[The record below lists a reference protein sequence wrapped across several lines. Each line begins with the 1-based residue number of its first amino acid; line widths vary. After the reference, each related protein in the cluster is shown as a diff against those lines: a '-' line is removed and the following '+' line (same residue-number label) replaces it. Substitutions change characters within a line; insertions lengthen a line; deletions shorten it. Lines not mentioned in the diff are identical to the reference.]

1 MKRVVIAGG
10 GVVGISCALS
20 LQAEGHSVT
29 VLEPGPVGEGAS
41 WASCGCIAVGEIVPL
56 SQPGMLMKVPGWLM
70 DPEAP
75 LSLRPASALP
85 LLPWFAR
92 FTANCLP
99 ARMRAIA
106 ADLARLTFAATA
118 DFKAQLAD
126 IGAPELL
133 VERPVIKLFDDDRDK
148 ATMGAAFGLA
158 RELGCTIDDI
168 SGQEAHEM
176 DPAIAADFRYASV
189 LRDWSYVTDP
199 RRLVEKLMQSFAQRG
214 GTVLPLACAGFQREG
229 ARVTA
234 VTTADGLVL
243 TADEVVIAAGTHSKG
258 LAKKLGIRLHLEG
271 VMGYSTGLQDPG
283 VDLKHTVFYP
293 AGGFG
298 ITPYENELA
307 VAGTVE
313 FASLS
318 AAPKWRRADVLVKRA
333 HRVLP
338 GLRADK
344 REQRMGRR
352 PFTPDT
358 RPIIGRSSKLA
369 NVAFATGHGQLG
381 LTLAATTGRLIA
393 DAVANRPQEAGIS
406 IFGPD
411 RFQSVCNAALPI
423 WGHSPAGSS
432 S

>member
-10 GVVGISCALS
+10 GVVGISCALA

-29 VLEPGPVGEGAS
+29 VLEPGPIGEGAS

-56 SQPGMLMKVPGWLM
+56 SQPGMLMKVPGWLL

-75 LSLRPASALP
+75 LSLRPASALG

-92 FTANCLP
+92 FTANSMP
-99 ARMRAIA
+99 SRMRAIA

-126 IGAPELL
+126 IETPELL
-133 VERPVIKLFDDDRDK
+133 VERPVIKLFDDERDK
-148 ATMGAAFGLA
+148 AVMGAAFDLA

-168 SGQEAHEM
+168 SGREAHEM
-176 DPAIAADFRYASV
+176 EPAIATDFKFAAV
-189 LRDWSYVTDP
+189 LRDWSFVSDP
-199 RRLVEKLMQSFAQRG
+199 KRLVKKLMQAFVQRG
-214 GTVLPLACAGFQREG
+214 GTVLPLACKGFQRDG
-229 ARVTA
+229 ARVTG
-234 VTTADGLVL
+234 VETADGQLL
-243 TADEVVIAAGTHSKG
+243 PADEVVIAAGTHSKP
-258 LAKKLGIRLHLEG
+258 LAKNLGIKLRLEG

-283 VDLKHTVFYP
+283 LDLKHTVFYP

-298 ITPYENELA
+298 VTPYENELA

-313 FASLS
+313 FASLA

-338 GLRADK
+338 GLQDRHHS
-344 REQRMGRR
+344 RRMGRR

-358 RPIIGRSSKLA
+358 RPIIGRTVNLA
-369 NVAFATGHGQLG
+369 NVSLATGHGQLG
-381 LTLAATTGRLIA
+381 LTLGATTGRIIA
-393 DAVANRPQEAGIS
+393 DVIAGRPLSEEIRAFS
-406 IFGPD
+406 PD
-411 RFQSVCNAALPI
+411 RF
-423 WGHSPAGSS
+423 
-432 S
+432 

>member
-10 GVVGISCALS
+10 GVAGISCALA
-20 LQAEGHSVT
+20 LQADGHSVT

-56 SQPGMLMKVPGWLM
+56 SQPGMLMKVPGWLL

-75 LSLRPASALP
+75 LSLRPASALR
-85 LLPWFAR
+85 LLPWFTR
-92 FTANCLP
+92 FTANSLP
-99 ARMRAIA
+99 SRMRAIA

-118 DFKAQLAD
+118 DFKAQLTD

-133 VERPVIKLFDDDRDK
+133 VERPVIKLFDDERDK
-148 ATMGAAFGLA
+148 ATMGAAFDLA

-176 DPAIAADFRYASV
+176 EPALASDFKYASV
-189 LRDWSYVTDP
+189 LRDWSFVADP
-199 RRLVEKLMQSFAQRG
+199 KRLVEQLMRAFVQRG
-214 GTVLPLACAGFQREG
+214 GTVVPLACAGFERDG
-229 ARVTA
+229 ARVNA
-234 VTTADGLVL
+234 VRASDGRLL
-243 TADEVVIAAGTHSKG
+243 AADEVVIAAGAHSKG
-258 LAKKLGIRLHLEG
+258 LARQLGIPLQLEG
-271 VMGYSTGLQDPG
+271 VMGYSTGLQDAG

-307 VAGTVE
+307 VAGTLE

-333 HRVLP
+333 YRVLP
-338 GLRADK
+338 GLQDSR
-344 REQRMGRR
+344 RSRRMGRR

-358 RPIIGRSSKLA
+358 RPIIGRTGRLA
-369 NVAFATGHGQLG
+369 NVSFATGHGQLG
-381 LTLAATTGRLIA
+381 LTLGATTGRLIA
-393 DAVANRPQEAGIS
+393 DVIAERPRETWS
-406 IFGPD
+406 SVFGPD
-411 RFQSVCNAALPI
+411 RFQ
-423 WGHSPAGSS
+423 GT
-432 S
+432 

>member
-1 MKRVVIAGG
+1 MAGAAKPAGRRLMKRVVIAGG
-10 GVVGISCALS
+10 GVVGISCALA

-56 SQPGMLMKVPGWLM
+56 SQPGMLMKVPGWLR

-75 LSLRPASALP
+75 LSLRPASALG

-92 FTANCLP
+92 FTANSMP
-99 ARMRAIA
+99 FRMRTIA
-106 ADLARLTFAATA
+106 ADLSRLTFAATA

-133 VERPVIKLFDDDRDK
+133 VERPVIKLFDDERDK
-148 ATMGAAFGLA
+148 ATMGAAFDLA
-158 RELGCTIDDI
+158 RELGCIIDDI

-176 DPAIAADFRYASV
+176 DPAIAADFKYASV
-189 LRDWSYVTDP
+189 LRDWSFVTCP
-199 RRLVEKLMQSFAQRG
+199 KRLVEKLMQTFLQRG
-214 GTVLPLACAGFQREG
+214 GTVLPLACAGFQRDG
-229 ARVTA
+229 AWVSG
-234 VTTADGLVL
+234 VQTADGQLL
-243 TADEVVIAAGTHSKG
+243 PADEVVIAAGTQSKG
-258 LAKKLGIRLHLEG
+258 LSRQLGIPLRLEG

-283 VDLKHTVFYP
+283 VNLKHTVFYP

-298 ITPYENELA
+298 ITPYESELA

-338 GLRADK
+338 GLQDSHRS
-344 REQRMGRR
+344 RRMGRR

-358 RPIIGRSSKLA
+358 RPIIGRTGKLA
-369 NVAFATGHGQLG
+369 NVTLAAGHGQLG
-381 LTLAATTGRLIA
+381 LTLGATTGRIIA
-393 DAVANRPQEAGIS
+393 DVIAGRRLGEEIS
-406 IFGPD
+406 AFSPD
-411 RFQSVCNAALPI
+411 RF
-423 WGHSPAGSS
+423 
-432 S
+432 

>member
-20 LQAEGHSVT
+20 LQSEGHSVT

-56 SQPGMLMKVPGWLM
+56 SQPGMLMKVPGWLL

-75 LSLRPASALP
+75 LSLRPASAP
-85 LLPWFAR
+85 GLLPWLAR
-92 FTANCLP
+92 FAANSLP

-118 DFKAQLAD
+118 DLKAQLAD
-126 IGAPELL
+126 AGAPDLL
-133 VERPVIKLFDDDRDK
+133 VERPVIKLFDDERDK
-148 ATMGAAFGLA
+148 ATMGAAFCLA

-176 DPAIAADFRYASV
+176 EPAIAPDFKHAAV
-189 LRDWSYVTDP
+189 LRDWSFVTDP
-199 RRLVEKLMQSFAQRG
+199 KRLVDTLMQVFVQRG
-214 GTVLPLACAGFQREG
+214 GTVLPLPCTGFQRDG

-234 VTTADGLVL
+234 VIAGDGRLL
-243 TADEVVIAAGTHSKG
+243 PADEVVIAAGTQSKG
-258 LAKKLGIRLHLEG
+258 LAQKLGISLHLEG

-298 ITPYENELA
+298 ITPYEGELA

-313 FASLS
+313 FTSLT
-318 AAPKWRRADVLVKRA
+318 AAPKWQRADVLVNRA

-338 GLRADK
+338 GLQVEK
-344 REQRMGRR
+344 RERRMGRR

-358 RPIIGRSSKLA
+358 RPIIGRTSKLV
-369 NVAFATGHGQLG
+369 NLCFATGHGQLG
-381 LTLAATTGRLIA
+381 LTLGATTGRLVAEVIA
-393 DAVANRPQEAGIS
+393 GRRPAPDVKAFS
-406 IFGPD
+406 PD
-411 RFQSVCNAALPI
+411 RF
-423 WGHSPAGSS
+423 
-432 S
+432 